1 MVVGPNS
8 TLVSQALVA
17 RIRNNEFIE
26 LAELLEDSQSYPDKS
41 NNGRSKKRKIASILQ
56 WVECFNAYITILDQ
70 PERVPTLLSYSSLIV
85 HAAKKFRGDGWI
97 QYDRSAM
104 CGREQLQ
111 ALYKNGGRWTYHC
124 GH

>member
-1 MVVGPNS
+1 MASTTKKPAMVVGPNS

-56 WVECFNAYITILDQ
+56 WVMHIL
-70 PERVPTLLSYSSLIV
+70 
-85 HAAKKFRGDGWI
+85 
-97 QYDRSAM
+97 QY
-104 CGREQLQ
+104 
-111 ALYKNGGRWTYHC
+111 
-124 GH
+124 